1 MDVPALRPRDTDAHK
16 GTCGRAML
24 IGGSRGMTG
33 AICLSAHAALKSGA
47 GLVTAA
53 VPDRCLET
61 VAAFD
66 PCFMT
71 IPLEDNATGVFSA
84 EAGASAMAAT
94 DRTTSVGIGP
104 GMSRGGGVTEVVRQ
118 VYSQYPGPLVADADA
133 LNALAGMP
141 DVIGSATADRI
152 LTPHIGEFRRLVE
165 EPERTPKDCRDSAV
179 RFAQENNVVV
189 VLKGPR
195 TLVTDGTKHYENTTG
210 NPGMATGGAGD
221 VLTGVI
227 TALLGQGYSTIEATV
242 LAVHVHGLAGDI
254 ARDQFGEIS
263 MTAMEIVECLPDA
276 FQELA
281 S

>member
-1 MDVPALRPRDTDAHK
+1 MEVPALRPRAIDIHK
-16 GTCGRAML
+16 GMCGRAML

-33 AICLSAHAALKSGA
+33 AICLSAYAALKSGA

-61 VAAFD
+61 VATFD

-71 IPLEDNATGVFSA
+71 IPLADKGTGVFAA
-84 EAGASAMAAT
+84 EASSEALAAMDT
-94 DRTTSVGIGP
+94 TTSVGIGP
-104 GMSRGGGVTEVVRQ
+104 GMSRSPGVTEVVRQ
-118 VYSQYPGPLVADADA
+118 VYTRFAGPLVADADA
-133 LNALAGMP
+133 LNALAEML
-141 DVIGSATADRI
+141 DVVGSPSADRI
-152 LTPHIGEFRRLVE
+152 LTPHVGEFRRLVE
-165 EPERTPKDCRDSAV
+165 GSERTSDECRDRAV
-179 RFAQENNVVV
+179 DFAKENGVIV

-195 TLVTDGTKHYENTTG
+195 TLVTNGTDHYENTTG
-210 NPGMATGGAGD
+210 NAGMATGGSGD

-227 TALLGQGYSTIEATV
+227 TALLGQGYLAMEAAV
-242 LAVHVHGLAGDI
+242 LGVHVHGLAGDI

-263 MTAMEIVECLPDA
+263 MTAIDIAECLPDA